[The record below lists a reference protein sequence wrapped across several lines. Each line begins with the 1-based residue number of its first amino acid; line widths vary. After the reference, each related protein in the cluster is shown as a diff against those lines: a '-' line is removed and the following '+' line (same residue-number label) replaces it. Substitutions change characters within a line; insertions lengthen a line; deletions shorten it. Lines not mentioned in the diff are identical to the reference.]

1 VTDVERLDTAREVH
15 VEAPRKQ
22 VPIWS
27 VVVDGV
33 PYIRSYHGEAGAWY
47 RRALRNGR
55 VVIDGV
61 PYVVEPERDPAVN
74 ERVSQ
79 AFRDKYG
86 ARSPR
91 PTEAMVSPE
100 VVATT
105 LRLSAAEPSAA
116 AGR

>member
-1 VTDVERLDTAREVH
+1 VSDVEHLGTAREVH
-15 VEAPRKQ
+15 VETPRKQ
-22 VPIWS
+22 LPIWS

-33 PYIRSYHGEAGAWY
+33 PYIRSFHGERGAWY
-47 RRALRNGR
+47 RRALREGS

-61 PYVVEPERDPAVN
+61 PYGVQPEHDAALN
-74 ERVSQ
+74 ERISQ

-91 PTEAMVSPE
+91 PTKAMVSPE
-100 VVATT
+100 IVATT